1 MGFSPPRFL
10 SAGNGAYT
18 DDLVLVWTDI
28 EGKVKVLACLDAY
41 ANLIYGVSPGVT
53 IIVTHPFI
61 TRSPRGSG
69 PSPDKAAQIWTLDRS
84 LYPSLV

>member
-10 SAGNGAYT
+10 SAGHGAYT

-41 ANLIYGVSPGVT
+41 ANMIPRVRSRGLWRPRL
-53 IIVTHPFI
+53 
-61 TRSPRGSG
+61 RSPSISTDGLEWGR
-69 PSPDKAAQIWTLDRS
+69 
-84 LYPSLV
+84 